1 MVALLPVPK
10 KVSFSQQDTFRW
22 AALENLLLP
31 REYSP
36 ALLQAVLALAEDYE
50 GLVGNRPRLGV
61 AGQAFGRPG
70 IALEFAD
77 GFGADDYAVS
87 ASAQGVVVKASAEAG
102 LFYGIQTLRQLLSQS
117 GEVCPACEI
126 QDSPDFAVRG
136 FYHDVTRSAV
146 PTLETLCA
154 LVDKMSFYKL
164 NQLQLY
170 VEHTFAFARHCDIW
184 QGADPLSAEEVLRLQ
199 DYCEA
204 RHVELVPS
212 VSTFGHFY
220 TALRSKR
227 LEDLNELDVKA
238 SEQPFSFYDR
248 MAHYTLNPSDPRSI
262 QLVAEILEDYLPLFH
277 SRYANICCDETFD
290 LGKGKNASLVKEPAD
305 VKKLYV
311 GFLKKIMAVV
321 VRLGKVPMFWGD
333 IIGEDRD
340 LIQELPE
347 GAIPLEWDYGPE
359 CNRWDTSKLAEA
371 VKTFY
376 VCPGTTVWNRWL
388 CDVCTG
394 QKNILN
400 YARKGH
406 KHGATGL
413 LNTNWGDFG
422 NVNLLATSWYG
433 MVYGAACSW
442 NVAAAEDVEG
452 FESALDAIEFG
463 GARNLSSKWRECA
476 SMFQCTWREP
486 SLWVDSTTVLRVEK
500 DWDAWCSA
508 KAIPGMMAAL
518 EKVSLELEEA
528 IASAHPRDPLAA
540 RELRFATEMN
550 LLNHRVIGVIVG
562 TLPGEDPWAVA
573 DELRRREAQLCELWH
588 KRNKPSEYYEVRAAL
603 LALANRLDA
612 MKK

>member
-1 MVALLPVPK
+1 MIALLPTPK

-22 AALENLLLP
+22 ASLENLLLP
-31 REYSP
+31 REYTP
-36 ALLQAVLALAEDYE
+36 ALLQAVLTFAEEYE

-61 AGQAFGRPG
+61 AGQAFDRPG
-70 IALEFAD
+70 IVLEFAE
-77 GFGADDYAVS
+77 GFGTDDYAIS
-87 ASAQGVVVKASAEAG
+87 ASAQGVAVKASTETG

-136 FYHDVTRSAV
+136 FYHDITRSAV
-146 PTLETLCA
+146 PTLETLCT

-184 QGADPLSAEEVLRLQ
+184 QGADPLTAEEVLRLQ

-238 SEQPFSFYDR
+238 SELPFSLYDR

-290 LGKGKNASLVKEPAD
+290 LGKGKNAPLVKEPAD

-311 GFLKKIMAVV
+311 GFLKKIMDVV

-333 IIGEDRD
+333 IIGEDHE
-340 LIQELPE
+340 LMKELPE

-359 CNRWDTSKLAEA
+359 CDRWDTSKMAEA

-376 VCPGTTVWNRWL
+376 VCPGTTAWNRWL
-388 CDVCTG
+388 CDVYAG

-406 KHGATGL
+406 KYGATGL

-433 MVYGAACSW
+433 MVYGAACGW
-442 NVAAAEDVEG
+442 NVTAAEDVEA

-463 GARNLSSKWRECA
+463 GAKNLSSKWRECA

-486 SLWVDSTTVLRVEK
+486 SLWVDATTLLRVEK
-500 DWDAWCSA
+500 DWDAWCNA
-508 KAIPGMMAAL
+508 KAIPGMMPAL
-518 EKVSLELEEA
+518 QKVSLELEDA
-528 IASAHPRDPLAA
+528 IASAHPLDPLAA

-550 LLNHRVIGVIVG
+550 LLNHRIIGVIVG
-562 TLPGEDPWAVA
+562 TLPDEDPWAVA
-573 DELRRREAQLCELWH
+573 DELRHREAQLCELWH
-588 KRNKPSEYYEVRAAL
+588 KRNKPSEYHEVRAAL
-603 LALANRLDA
+603 LILANRLDA